1 VSNSAGFFSAGRVPT
16 APPECNDLPVASFP
30 GDSFFQ
36 DLVAWHIQNLSD
48 TSFLENPGEVY
59 TVNITSTLLI
69 RLLLVLAF
77 FLPAFQAKAREIVDL
92 DGRTV
97 RVPDKICT
105 VYGASPPVTSMLYA
119 MDPSFLVGWNA
130 PQRNREDRLFLP
142 KRMRT
147 LPVIGGWYGQ
157 GQSANIETLIRIN
170 PDLVLISGW
179 QGSSSGQKAEQSLK
193 RIRKPIVHIKTLE
206 LPRYADTFR
215 FLGRLLRREARGQR
229 LAEYAERSLAGIRRS
244 VEGIPESRKV
254 RVYYAEGID
263 GLSTECDRSIH
274 AELIQHAGGRNVL
287 QCSQRAE
294 YGMEKTTLEQV
305 LAWNPQVIVVQ
316 ESAFYQRVFKDPRWK
331 NIRAVM
337 DRKVY
342 LVPKAPF
349 NWFDRPPSYM
359 RLIGIKWLANILYPE
374 RVKLN
379 MVQETRE
386 FYRLFLHTSLSDAQ
400 ITRILNK

>member
-1 VSNSAGFFSAGRVPT
+1 MNT
-16 APPECNDLPVASFP
+16 
-30 GDSFFQ
+30 
-36 DLVAWHIQNLSD
+36 
-48 TSFLENPGEVY
+48 
-59 TVNITSTLLI
+59 TSTVLI
-69 RLLLVLAF
+69 RCILVIAF
-77 FLPAFQAKAREIVDL
+77 FLPLLQAEAREIVDM

-97 RVPDKICT
+97 RVPEKIFK

-130 PQRNREDRLFLP
+130 PRRNREDRLFLP
-142 KRMRT
+142 EKVRS

-170 PDLVLISGW
+170 PDLALISGW
-179 QGSSSGQKAEQSLK
+179 QGSSTGQKSEQSLK
-193 RIRKPIVHIKTLE
+193 RIRKPLVHIKTLE

-215 FLGRLLRREARGQR
+215 FLGKLLKREDQGRR
-229 LAEYAERSLAGIRRS
+229 LAEYAESSLAGIRRS
-244 VEGIPESRKV
+244 VAGIPESRKV

-263 GLSTECDRSIH
+263 GLSTECDRSMH
-274 AELIQHAGGRNVL
+274 AELIQYAGGKNVL

-294 YGMEKTTLEQV
+294 YGMEKTTMEQV
-305 LAWNPQVIVVQ
+305 LAWNPEVIVVQ

-331 NIRAVM
+331 YIRAVR

-342 LVPKAPF
+342 LIPKAPF

-374 RVKLN
+374 RVRLD
-379 MVQETRE
+379 MEQETRE
-386 FYRLFLHTSLSDAQ
+386 FYRLFLHTQLSHTQ
-400 ITRILNK
+400 IMRILNK